1 MTTPARLVEN
11 VGYAYERG
19 RPPALDGVSFAA
31 QPGRF
36 TALLGPN
43 GAGKT
48 TLLALATR
56 LFAPASGRIL
66 VAGVD
71 LAVDPAAALAR
82 LGVVFQQPTLD
93 PDLTVRQNLLYFAAL
108 HGLSRAEAAARA
120 DEALARLNMAERARE
135 PARRLNGGHRRRLEL
150 ARALTHR
157 PSLLILDEPTVG
169 LDPPARRAIVDHVHD
184 LCAFEGVA
192 ALWTTHLID
201 EVRDEDDVVLLAKGR
216 VRAQGRAR
224 DVAEAYGGGSLA
236 AAFTALTAPP
246 ETTPPEKDA
255 AP

>member
-1 MTTPARLVEN
+1 MTAPALLLESLS
-11 VGYAYERG
+11 YTYERG
-19 RPPALDGVSFAA
+19 RAPALDDVSLTVAA
-31 QPGRF
+31 GRF

-56 LFAPASGRIL
+56 LFAAVHGRI
-66 VAGVD
+66 VIDGVD
-71 LAVDPAAALAR
+71 LAADPPRALAR

-93 PDLTVRQNLLYFAAL
+93 LDLTVRQNLLYFAAL
-108 HGLSRAEAAARA
+108 HGLSRREAGLRA
-120 DEALARLNMAERARE
+120 DEGLARLNMAERAGE

-150 ARALTHR
+150 ARALIHR
-157 PSLLILDEPTVG
+157 PALLILDEPTVG

-184 LCAFEGVA
+184 LCVNDGVA

-201 EVRDEDDVVLLAKGR
+201 EVRDGDAVALLAGGR
-216 VRAQGRAR
+216 LRATGAAG
-224 DVAEAYGGGSLA
+224 DIAATHGGGSLA
-236 AAFTALTAPP
+236 TAFQNLTGKR
-246 ETTPPEKDA
+246 EDA